1 MNHAFIAAL
10 LARLV
15 ALEAE
20 VEELRIIVALAA
32 HQ

>member
-1 MNHAFIAAL
+1 MTARVLAAL

-20 VEELRIIVALAA
+20 LKAIDERIAEFNR
-32 HQ
+32 